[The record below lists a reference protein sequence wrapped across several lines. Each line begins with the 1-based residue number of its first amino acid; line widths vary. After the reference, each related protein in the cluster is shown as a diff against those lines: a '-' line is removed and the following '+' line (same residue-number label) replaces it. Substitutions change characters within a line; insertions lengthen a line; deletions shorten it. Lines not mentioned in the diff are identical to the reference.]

1 MTVRQVCPPDL
12 TGLGLRQLCYGRP
25 VNGRRAAAF
34 SSVNLRLAA
43 TGVVVL
49 TAACVSTQSIP
60 DPRGAAEAWADA
72 AERGDADALHGM
84 LTKRSAATISKADVA
99 ATVSSAKAELKD
111 QAKEIRDAKEIV
123 AVAVLRWDDG
133 TEASLVLEKGQF
145 RVKSAVLMPGGGS
158 RPEETIAGFRDALH
172 RRSYPALLRMLSPAL
187 RAAVEAQLKGLEN
200 AIGDPEKLPIPPD
213 AGDEIE
219 IKLENGH
226 KLRLKRIDKTW
237 YIDNFE

>member
-1 MTVRQVCPPDL
+1 MHDARGSVEDTVRQVRR
-12 TGLGLRQLCYGRP
+12 GQLCYGRP
-25 VNGRRAAAF
+25 VNGGGRRAILVTATF
-34 SSVNLRLAA
+34 LAVGA
-43 TGVVVL
+43 T
-49 TAACVSTQSIP
+49 ACATTRSIP
-60 DPRGAAEAWADA
+60 DPRAAAEAWADA
-72 AERGDADALHGM
+72 ADRGDAEALHGM

-99 ATVSSAKAELKD
+99 ATVASAKVELKD
-111 QAKEIRDAKEIV
+111 QAKEIRETKEIT
-123 AVAVLRWDDG
+123 AVALLRWDDG
-133 TEASLVLEKGQF
+133 TEATLVLEKGQF
-145 RVKSAVLMPGGGS
+145 RVKSAMLMPGGGA

-187 RAAVEAQLKGLEN
+187 RAAVEAQLKGLEK